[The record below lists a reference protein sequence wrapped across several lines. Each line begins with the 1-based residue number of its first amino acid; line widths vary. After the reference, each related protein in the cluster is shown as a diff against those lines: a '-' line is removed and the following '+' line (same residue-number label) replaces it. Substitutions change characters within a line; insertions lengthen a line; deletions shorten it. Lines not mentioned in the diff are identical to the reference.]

1 MVEGSSRKLFGPH
14 SLPIKDGSALDAFI
28 DPDTVEAKFIAEV
41 EAGLI
46 AQLAISRRSLSNCSS
61 AGSQGP
67 RSGAR
72 GAGDPKLSPFFL
84 SRGSARPSPNGRAP
98 QRRRARSRLS
108 P

>member
-46 AQLAISRRSLSNCSS
+46 AQLSS
-61 AGSQGP
+61 A
-67 RSGAR
+67 
-72 GAGDPKLSPFFL
+72 DVL
-84 SRGSARPSPNGRAP
+84 
-98 QRRRARSRLS
+98 
-108 P
+108 